1 VKWVLTR
8 SIQPDIVQTLAAI
21 IVCRDS
27 KTVAYRLGSIG
38 VFLGLAIYA
47 AAMAI
52 MLLNPTPLSIPI
64 R

>member
-21 IVCRDS
+21 IACRDA
-27 KTVAYRLGSIG
+27 KTAAYRLGSIG
-38 VFLGLAIYA
+38 LFLGLAIYA

-52 MLLNPTPLSIPI
+52 MLLNPTPLAIPI